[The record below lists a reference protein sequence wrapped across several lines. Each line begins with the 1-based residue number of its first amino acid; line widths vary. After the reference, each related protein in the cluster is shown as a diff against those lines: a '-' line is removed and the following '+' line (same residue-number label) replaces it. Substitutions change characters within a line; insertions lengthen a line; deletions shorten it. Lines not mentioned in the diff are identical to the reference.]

1 LASSVAI
8 GVEESCE
15 KGLKNMKRRRMRQ
28 KTALRIHQYRTMKIL
43 KMMKS
48 LLKKIKARRQSFHTN
63 YMKKLVKLKKWMDLL
78 NPSLKLNM
86 MKSYMDI

>member
-1 LASSVAI
+1 
-8 GVEESCE
+8 
-15 KGLKNMKRRRMRQ
+15 M
-28 KTALRIHQYRTMKIL
+28 TALRIHQYRTMKIL

-48 LLKKIKARRQSFHTN
+48 LLKKIKARRQSLNTI